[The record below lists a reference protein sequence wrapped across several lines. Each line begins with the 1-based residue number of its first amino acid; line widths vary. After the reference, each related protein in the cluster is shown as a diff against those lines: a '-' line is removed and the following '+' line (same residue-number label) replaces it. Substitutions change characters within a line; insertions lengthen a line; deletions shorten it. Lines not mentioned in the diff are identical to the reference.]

1 MSRWE
6 SHESLQ
12 QLRAEVTRIERG
24 MMTPPGEAVLSLGMD
39 EIDRALGEGGLRRA
53 ALHEVSGSA
62 ADGFVAMMAGKLA
75 EEDGGLVLWC
85 TTAHGGGGDLYPPGL
100 ADLGLNPSR
109 LLMVRCQGRAEMLS
123 AAEEGLRGGGL
134 AAVVIEAGE
143 VPDMV
148 AGRRLQL
155 AAEDGGVAGFMLMRR
170 DASWRRGAEALG
182 VMAPYAVAPYV
193 MAPTPAVSR
202 WLVDHA
208 PGGDGLRWLLT
219 LLRCRAGGAGAW
231 MVDWNE
237 KTNCLAVV
245 PQTDD

>member
-6 SHESLQ
+6 SQESLQ

-24 MMTPPGEAVLSLGMD
+24 MMAAPGEAVLPLGM
-39 EIDRALGEGGLRRA
+39 EAIDRALGEGGLRRS

-62 ADGFVAMMAGKLA
+62 ADGFVAMMAGRLA
-75 EEDGGLVLWC
+75 REDGGLVLWC
-85 TTAHGGGGDLYPPGL
+85 SAGHGDGGGLYPPGL
-100 ADLGLNPSR
+100 AGLGLNPAR
-109 LLMVRCQGRAEMLS
+109 LLMVRCRGRAELLA

-134 AAVVIEAGE
+134 AAVVVEADR
-143 VPDMV
+143 VSDMV

-155 AAEDGGVAGFMLMRR
+155 AAEDGGVTGFLMLRR
-170 DASWRRGAEALG
+170 DASWRHGAKTSGA
-182 VMAPYAVAPYV
+182 MAPYV
-193 MAPTPAVSR
+193 MTPTPAVSR

-208 PGGDGLRWLLT
+208 PGGGGLRWLLT

-237 KTNCLAVV
+237 KTNRLAVV
-245 PQTDD
+245 PQTRD

>member
-24 MMTPPGEAVLSLGMD
+24 MMPPPGEAVLSLGMA

-53 ALHEVSGSA
+53 AMHEVSGSA
-62 ADGFVAMMAGKLA
+62 ADGFVAMMAGRLA

-85 TTAHGGGGDLYPPGL
+85 TTAHGDGGDLYPPGL
-100 ADLGLNPSR
+100 ADLGLNPAR
-109 LLMVRCQGRAEMLS
+109 LLMVRCQGRAGMLS

-134 AAVVIEAGE
+134 AAVVVEAGQ

-155 AAEDGGVAGFMLMRR
+155 AAEDGGVTGFMMLRR

-182 VMAPYAVAPYV
+182 VMAPYV

-219 LLRCRAGGAGAW
+219 LLRCRAGGAGSW

-237 KTNCLAVV
+237 ETNRLAVV